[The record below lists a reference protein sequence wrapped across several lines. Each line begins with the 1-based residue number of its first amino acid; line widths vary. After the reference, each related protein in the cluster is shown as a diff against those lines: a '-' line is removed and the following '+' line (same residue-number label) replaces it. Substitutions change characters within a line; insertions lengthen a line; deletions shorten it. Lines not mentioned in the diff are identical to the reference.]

1 MPKWHREPDHFAHAG
16 LFLGVIA
23 EGLRSEI
30 RQVAEGHEVIRQE
43 MREFREEVKEE
54 LKEIKAEVL

>member
-1 MPKWHREPDHFAHAG
+1 MSREEVEEMKRHF
-16 LFLGVIA
+16 GVVS
-23 EGLRSEI
+23 EGIWNEI